1 MYRSVSWS
9 FAYITDRPADWTGAG
24 RRRWT
29 CGRGRPVHSETQRP
43 YSVELPLSET
53 RRLGFL
59 PSVGGPPSRQ
69 RNEGLL
75 ASKSGRGHVW
85 KGNEEEEE
93 VGTLPSYSAERQARQ
108 SKARQGE
115 GINWGCSLNTNV
127 AWRTRPPS
135 PPAGV
140 AESIRGTI
148 SHRHSARE
156 LAVAHTRADR
166 PTDRR
171 VRPSLRPSA
180 PLAGAHQPHMPK

>member
-9 FAYITDRPADWTGAG
+9 FAYITDRPADWTDA
-24 RRRWT
+24 
-29 CGRGRPVHSETQRP
+29 RGEEAMDIRPRPASPLGNSCP

-93 VGTLPSYSAERQARQ
+93 VGTLPSYS
-108 SKARQGE
+108 KARQGE
-115 GINWGCSLNTNV
+115 GINWRCSLNTNV
-127 AWRTRPPS
+127 AWRTRPP
-135 PPAGV
+135 PPAGRCSGV
-140 AESIRGTI
+140 DS
-148 SHRHSARE
+148 RHHKSSSLRSR
-156 LAVAHTRADR
+156 VSSRPHTRR

-180 PLAGAHQPHMPK
+180 PLAGAGAHQPHMPK

>member
-9 FAYITDRPADWTGAG
+9 FAYITDRPADWTDA
-24 RRRWT
+24 
-29 CGRGRPVHSETQRP
+29 RGEEAMDMRAASHSETQRP

-93 VGTLPSYSAERQARQ
+93 VGTLPSYSTGRQARQ
-108 SKARQGE
+108 GKGRA
-115 GINWGCSLNTNV
+115 
-127 AWRTRPPS
+127 
-135 PPAGV
+135 
-140 AESIRGTI
+140 SIGD
-148 SHRHSARE
+148 A
-156 LAVAHTRADR
+156 A
-166 PTDRR
+166 
-171 VRPSLRPSA
+171 
-180 PLAGAHQPHMPK
+180 